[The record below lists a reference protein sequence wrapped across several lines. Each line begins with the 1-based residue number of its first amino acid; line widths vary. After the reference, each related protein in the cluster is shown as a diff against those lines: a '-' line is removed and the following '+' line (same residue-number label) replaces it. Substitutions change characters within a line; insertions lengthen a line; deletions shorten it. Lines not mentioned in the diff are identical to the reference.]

1 MREMRKGT
9 VIQISPGTGLSV
21 ERRSMTTI
29 TLDTNSI
36 EISGHAKEAVVC
48 HGISAIS
55 QMVANYVENH
65 EWGKVET
72 GDGYLKIS
80 DVKDQHYGNPLF
92 AAMVEAMKDIEN
104 EYPGNIEFIYAK

>member
-1 MREMRKGT
+1 
-9 VIQISPGTGLSV
+9 
-21 ERRSMTTI
+21 MTTI

-36 EISGHAKEAVVC
+36 KISGHAKEAVVC

-55 QMVANYVENH
+55 QMVANYVKNH

-80 DVKDQHYGNPLF
+80 EVKEQYCGNPLF
-92 AAMVEAMKDIEN
+92 SAMVDAMNDIEN
-104 EYPGNIEFIYAK
+104 EYPGNIEFIYVK

>member
-1 MREMRKGT
+1 MREVWKGT
-9 VIQISPGTGLSV
+9 VIQLSPGTGLSA
-21 ERRSMTTI
+21 ESRNMTTI
-29 TLDTNSI
+29 ILDANSI

-72 GDGYLKIS
+72 GDGYLKLS
-80 DVKDQHYGNPLF
+80 DVKEQYCWNPLF

-104 EYPGNIEFIYAK
+104 EYPGNIEFIYVK